1 VDPNPDLPKS
11 GLESGL
17 MDIAKIMSPHK
28 HITVKARH
36 WDSVRS
42 ASAIGCLFHH

>member
-1 VDPNPDLPKS
+1 LGASPKL
-11 GLESGL
+11 GLELGL
-17 MDIAKIMSPHK
+17 MEITKIMSPHH

-42 ASAIGCLFHH
+42 ASAIAHSSLAFY